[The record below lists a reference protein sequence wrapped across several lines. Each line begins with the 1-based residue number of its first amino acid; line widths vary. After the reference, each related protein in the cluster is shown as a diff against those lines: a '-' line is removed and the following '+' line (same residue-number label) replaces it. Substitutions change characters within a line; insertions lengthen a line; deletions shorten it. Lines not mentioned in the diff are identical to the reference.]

1 MKAFWCCGHQL
12 KLQQPL
18 IMGIL
23 NATPD
28 SFVPTSRVDTVARA
42 LACAREMVMAGATLL
57 DVGGESTRP
66 GATMIS
72 AAEEIERVVPVIEAL
87 HRVFP
92 HLLISIDTS
101 KVAVAQEAVA
111 AGATIIN
118 DVRGTHPDPGM
129 WKFVQSS
136 GAGYVLMHSRGD
148 SQTMDALTHY
158 ENVIEEVLQELLDA
172 AHTMEALGVHREQIM
187 FDVGLGF
194 AKTNDDSM
202 RLLEATDRFAATPYP
217 VLVGASHKRFLAQLC
232 VDVTSIEERSAI
244 AARMA
249 VERGANIVRVHD
261 VLETRHQLEG
271 ISHV

>member
-28 SFVPTSRVDTVARA
+28 SFVPTSRVDSISHA
-42 LACAREMVMAGATLL
+42 LARAREMVMSGATLL

-66 GATMIS
+66 GATTIS
-72 AAEEIERVVPVIEAL
+72 AAEEIERVVPIIETL
-87 HRVFP
+87 HGAFP
-92 HLLISIDTS
+92 NLIISVDTS
-101 KVAVAQEAVA
+101 KVAVAREAIAV
-111 AGATIIN
+111 GATVIN
-118 DVRGTHPDPGM
+118 DVHGTHPDPGM
-129 WKFVQSS
+129 WEFVQSS

-148 SQTMDALTHY
+148 SQTMDTLTHY
-158 ENVIEEVLQELLDA
+158 ENVVEEVLQELLDA
-172 AHTMEALGVHREQIM
+172 AHAMEALGVHQEQIM

-194 AKTNDDSM
+194 AKTNDDSV

-217 VLVGASHKRFLAQLC
+217 VLVGASHKRFLAHLR
-232 VDVTSIEERSAI
+232 VDATSIEERSAI

-271 ISHV
+271 MSHV